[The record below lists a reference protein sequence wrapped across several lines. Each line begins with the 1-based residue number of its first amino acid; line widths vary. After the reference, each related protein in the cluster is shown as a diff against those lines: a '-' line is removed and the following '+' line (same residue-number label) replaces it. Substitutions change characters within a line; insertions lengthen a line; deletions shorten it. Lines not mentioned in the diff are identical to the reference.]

1 MIAIDTSALMA
12 ILLNEAHA
20 SVLSDCLAATP
31 RIVICAG
38 TLAEAL
44 IVAECRNLLDELNQI
59 IDGLGVEVVGLTPQ
73 AAKRVA
79 QAYAQWGKGLHPA
92 GLNFGDCFA
101 YVLAK
106 DQQCPL
112 LYVGED
118 FSKTDIVKAV

>member
-1 MIAIDTSALMA
+1 MIVVDTSAMMA
-12 ILLNEAHA
+12 ILLNEPES
-20 SVLSDCLAATP
+20 SVMSDCLAASQ
-31 RIVICAG
+31 RVLICAG

-44 IVAECRNLLDELNQI
+44 IVAERRNLQDELI
-59 IDGLGVEVVGLTPQ
+59 RILDGLGIEVINLTPQ

-79 QAYAQWGKGLHPA
+79 QTYALWGKGLHPA

-101 YVLAK
+101 YVMAK